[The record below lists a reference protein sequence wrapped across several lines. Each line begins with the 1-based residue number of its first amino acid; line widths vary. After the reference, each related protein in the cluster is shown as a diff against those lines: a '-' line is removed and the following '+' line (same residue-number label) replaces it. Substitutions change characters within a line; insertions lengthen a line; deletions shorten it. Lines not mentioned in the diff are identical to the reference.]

1 LFSAYYRANHHN
13 FAREPVSFI
22 VGSEKTKVHT
32 SRKPRPV
39 SLVILAVWLVVVVG
53 IGLLQVGGQPTE
65 LDELINF

>member
-1 LFSAYYRANHHN
+1 M
-13 FAREPVSFI
+13 
-22 VGSEKTKVHT
+22 HT

-53 IGLLQVGGQPTE
+53 IGLLQVGGQPTQ